1 MKKLLFFDIDGTL
14 WDNRSRIPESTVR
27 AIRRAR
33 ENGHLAFINSGRSRG
48 YIRAPHL
55 FDIGFDGIVSG
66 DGTMIELPGP
76 GESVCHPRISR
87 NRVCSYYE
95 IPPEET
101 CEIISLL
108 KRHRFCS
115 ILEGRDYLYIDK
127 EDFGDDAYIRHIE
140 EDMGADLL
148 PMTGGEL
155 PVITKFSCDLR
166 HAVDIDEGLRKIGE
180 RFDAIRHTDMVIEFV
195 PKGFTKATGIEDV
208 CRLLGAS
215 PEDTVAFGDGANDV
229 PMLEYAGYG
238 YAMANACREA
248 LACTPL
254 VAPANTEDGV
264 AQVIE
269 RCLREGRIGPMAR

>member
-229 PMLEYAGYG
+229 PMLEYAGVG
-238 YAMANACREA
+238 VAMGDGN
-248 LACTPL
+248 PL
-254 VAPANTEDGV
+254 SHPAADYVTAGLWEDG
-264 AQVIE
+264 IE
-269 RCLREGRIGPMAR
+269 KALRHLSLIS